1 MRILYVGLKYDYGNP
16 KNGFSFEHVNFYQ
29 TLKNMKNIDEL
40 DYIATDEILKT
51 NSKDY
56 LNEEIIKK
64 AKANHYDL
72 IFFFLFKDEFYP
84 STLNY
89 LKDHLS
95 IPTVGWMADDHWRFE
110 NYSKYWASNYTY
122 YVTTDKDSLKK
133 YKKKNL
139 SNILLSQWGFNHF
152 IEFPRKVFSKN
163 MISFVGMSYG
173 SRAKNIKYLEKKNN
187 LSIQCWGNGWPK
199 GRVDN
204 KTMLEIFQNSLI
216 NLNFTKSSNQLTIKN
231 FLKIFIKKDNNKF
244 KSNNLL
250 EIFDNF
256 KVFVQKETNQIKGR
270 IFEVTGMGG
279 FLMTEKCDYLENYF
293 DIDKELIIFEDIKEA
308 ADKINFY
315 KKNLKLIEEISLN
328 AQNKVLN
335 EHTYEKRLK
344 KIFKEVLNENI
355 S

>member
-1 MRILYVGLKYDYGNP
+1 
-16 KNGFSFEHVNFYQ
+16 
-29 TLKNMKNIDEL
+29 
-40 DYIATDEILKT
+40 
-51 NSKDY
+51 
-56 LNEEIIKK
+56 
-64 AKANHYDL
+64 
-72 IFFFLFKDEFYP
+72 
-84 STLNY
+84 
-89 LKDHLS
+89 
-95 IPTVGWMADDHWRFE
+95 
-110 NYSKYWASNYTY
+110 
-122 YVTTDKDSLKK
+122 
-133 YKKKNL
+133 
-139 SNILLSQWGFNHF
+139 
-152 IEFPRKVFSKN
+152 